1 MIKEF
6 NSLEEIQKY
15 YNRNTNTYVF
25 KEDEAYI
32 DLIVFT
38 FDLNVQAKI
47 VAWNIKAC
55 NIRTN
60 DIIAND
66 INAFNINAK
75 DIIAADIN
83 ARNIVADY
91 IVAKDIIAN
100 DIIAI
105 DICYF
110 ALCFA
115 YKNIKCS
122 KSIKGRMK
130 NAKHLVL
137 DGKIEVE
144 KNDVN

>member
-1 MIKEF
+1 MTKEF

-25 KEDEAYI
+25 KEDETYI

-66 INAFNINAK
+66 INAFDINAR

-91 IVAKDIIAN
+91 IVA
-100 DIIAI
+100 I

-115 YKNIKCS
+115 YENIKCS

-137 DGKIEVE
+137 DGKLEIENA
-144 KNDVN
+144 K